1 MQIFPKEILNG
12 KTINI
17 EKIRL
22 FIEIERIFLKSVFKN
37 QKNKYTFA
45 KNKTMNYNANTSN
58 QGRGAAVLKIAVI
71 ALGIMLLGLGYYTY
85 STYKELSAQN
95 DLLTDQKEQ
104 IINELDEL
112 KIDYDQKIKQNSELS
127 GKVEE
132 AKKRI
137 ETLKEEIQKQKKITA
152 RVLRKYKR
160 EIARLKVERDKLY
173 KIADSLRLAN
183 QQLTVEKDSL
193 AVNLDQQKQ
202 FNDTLLNKNE
212 ELSKTLN
219 KAKILY
225 PTNIHATGVKIRKSG
240 KVIET
245 SRKWRTQQI
254 RVCFTIPKND
264 ILDAG
269 KQVFFVRVVNP
280 DGKVL
285 GTLDTIEV
293 DGNQV
298 QISNAEE
305 VVYENKALQVCSFVK
320 PNDEKKEIIKG
331 DYLVEIYQNGV
342 KVGTT
347 HMTLK

>member
-1 MQIFPKEILNG
+1 MDH
-12 KTINI
+12 NI
-17 EKIRL
+17 
-22 FIEIERIFLKSVFKN
+22 
-37 QKNKYTFA
+37 T
-45 KNKTMNYNANTSN
+45 NTSN
-58 QGRGAAVLKIAVI
+58 QGGSTILKIAVV
-71 ALGIMLLGLGYYTY
+71 ALGVILLGLGYYTY

-95 DLLTDQKEQ
+95 DLLVEQKEQ

-160 EIARLKVERDKLY
+160 EIATLKAQRDELY

-183 QQLTVEKDSL
+183 QQLTLEKDSL
-193 AVNLDQQKQ
+193 AVDLDKQKQ

-212 ELSKTLN
+212 ELSKTLS

-245 SRKWRTQQI
+245 GRKWRTQQI
-254 RVCFTIPKND
+254 RVCFIVPKND
-264 ILDAG
+264 ILDYG
-269 KQVFFVRVVNP
+269 KQIFYVRVVNP
-280 DGKVL
+280 DGQVL

-293 DGNQV
+293 DGNQI

-305 VVYENKALQVCSFVK
+305 IIYENKALQVCSFVK
-320 PNDEKKEIIKG
+320 PNDKKKDIVKG
-331 DYLVEIYQNGV
+331 DYLVEIYYNGV